1 MPTVPM
7 KLRAV
12 VGSFLHALRHGSP
25 LVYSDSRLH
34 PHLRTSFSAL
44 IITLLLSVLAT
55 PVNADEQNS
64 VNRAINGDSESKKN
78 TPTITFDIA
87 PSLLSEAILA
97 FSEQSDTTVIAP
109 AHALEGKTSKGLS
122 GSWTKKQAIEELLK
136 GSDLAFSFTENG
148 NIRISPSQPAP
159 IPTLLTRKTVS
170 PKHVEEIIV
179 SSGRRPQLQ
188 QKYAGTISAFSMHDM
203 EKLGAGQDFQ
213 SIQIGVPGMQI
224 SLNEGFQEIFV
235 RGIGTQDNSVSSDQP
250 TALHYNNA
258 YVPKLRGLGPLMFD
272 IESVEVHHGPQGTLR
287 GRNATAGTINIQS
300 KMPKLNETY
309 TELSIEMGSFD
320 LLTKQ
325 AMLNLPIVT
334 DKLGLRFAYQSRDH
348 DAYYSNA
355 RNDHDSI
362 EPATG
367 AGSEDENAW
376 RVSISWEPGD
386 YASTHLVVDRS
397 TARGTGFPGNYAGQT
412 FSQGLRID
420 DLEDPWKQ
428 FFQTSGK
435 VDTDIESAVL
445 TQIFY
450 APQLTTELILSY
462 RTHDSLTVNPRRPF
476 QHGFVNDYV
485 QSADDISVWEFDN
498 YNTNWIADSSTAKTA
513 ELRFSSREADSAF
526 YWTAGIYAFDESA
539 AELRWDISDAS
550 ALVQDNLGGPDFAVA
565 DATSVSIYADMTF
578 NLSDDWRVISG
589 IRFTN
594 EKKQSERW
602 DAKLDFTGIADSLDL
617 DNDGDTTEL
626 LTADS
631 ELAAL
636 VRLGTPGF
644 RIENTDN
651 LRAMD
656 PNSYGS
662 AYDFLQSLVGSFGE
676 RDNLHLLLENSPNH
690 GTINTIAPGG
700 VARTDFDDNFVNW
713 RLGMEHDL
721 SSTHM
726 LYGTIST
733 GARSGGI
740 NPPYYVGEQ
749 FVNSTFDK
757 EEITAFELGS
767 KNQYQWLN
775 QPTQLNVSLF
785 YYLYK
790 KQIFQIGV
798 FSNNDHLMAD
808 DSNVSADLRQINV
821 NIGDSRAFGIT
832 TDLDMN
838 IGDHWLLGW
847 NMLLMKTE
855 ITDGETVD
863 GRQSPQ
869 RVDNDGDGEEE
880 FVLPPTIDLKGNDL
894 INSPQLSTNLHLG
907 QEFKIS
913 QQRSWNWTVSLNYK
927 SSFHATPFENKGY
940 DFQGNRIPLAEMEL
954 CCDTQYAD
962 ANGDGETEIGDGRFF
977 NDKTGDSL
985 IVNAHIGIT
994 FGKES
999 QHQIQLYGHNLTEEA
1014 YPQKQIINAAVN
1026 IVFLNNPRT
1035 FGAKLSTKF

>member
-12 VGSFLHALRHGSP
+12 VGSFLHAVKR
-25 LVYSDSRLH
+25 
-34 PHLRTSFSAL
+34 A
-44 IITLLLSVLAT
+44 TLLAHTGLPIFSRIRAGVHSLSSTLLPTILLCALAGLT
-55 PVNADEQNS
+55 NADDNLPTTRE
-64 VNRAINGDSESKKN
+64 GKN
-78 TPTITFDIA
+78 DETAHSIKFDIA
-87 PSLLSEAILA
+87 PSSLSDAILV

-109 AHALEGKTSKGLS
+109 AHALEGKQSAGLS
-122 GSWTKKQAIEELLK
+122 GSWTKEQAIRQLLQ
-136 GSDLAFSFTENG
+136 GSALEFSFTENG
-148 NIRISPSQPAP
+148 NIRITPSSQHSSQP
-159 IPTLLTRKTVS
+159 LLARKD
-170 PKHVEEIIV
+170 PQAKHVEEIIV

-188 QKYAGTISAFSMHDM
+188 QKYAGTLSAFSMAQM
-203 EKLGAGQDFQ
+203 QKLGAGQDFQ

-250 TALHYNNA
+250 TAVHYNNA

-300 KMPKLNETY
+300 KMPDLNDTH
-309 TELSIEMGSFD
+309 TELGIEMGSFD

-325 AMLNLPIVT
+325 AVVNLPIVS
-334 DKLGLRFAYQSRDH
+334 DQLGLRFAYQSRDH

-355 RNDHDSI
+355 RDNQDSI

-376 RVSISWEPGD
+376 RVSLAWEPTE
-386 YASTHLVVDRS
+386 YASTYLVVDRS

-420 DLEDPWKQ
+420 DLENPWEQ

-445 TQIFY
+445 TQLFY
-450 APQLTTELILSY
+450 NAQFTTEFILSY

-476 QHGFVNDYV
+476 QHGLVNEYV
-485 QSADDISVWEFDN
+485 QSVNDISVWEFDN

-513 ELRFSSREADSAF
+513 ELRLSSRETDSAL

-550 ALVQDNLGGPDFAVA
+550 ALIQDNLGGPDFAVA
-565 DATSVSIYADMTF
+565 DAKSVSVYADMTF
-578 NLSDDWRVISG
+578 NLSDAWRVISG

-594 EKKQSERW
+594 EKKKSERW

-626 LTADS
+626 ITADS
-631 ELAAL
+631 ELAQL

-644 RIENTDN
+644 RIQNTDN
-651 LRAMD
+651 LSAID
-656 PNSYGS
+656 PNSYSS
-662 AYDFLQSLVGSFGE
+662 AYAFLQSLVNTFGE
-676 RDNLHLLLENSPNH
+676 RDNLHLLLANAPNH
-690 GTINTIAPGG
+690 GSIDTIAPGG

-713 RLGMEHDL
+713 RLGVEHDL

-726 LYGTIST
+726 LYGTVST

-767 KNQYQWLN
+767 KNQFRWLN

-790 KQIFQIGV
+790 NQIFQIGV
-798 FSNNDHLMAD
+798 FSDNDHLMRD

-821 NIGDSRAFGIT
+821 NIGDSRAFGLT
-832 TDLDMN
+832 TDLNMN

-847 NMLLMKTE
+847 NLLLMKTE

-869 RVDNDGDGEEE
+869 LMDIDGDGDQE
-880 FVLPPTIDLKGNDL
+880 FVLPPTIDLKGNAL
-894 INSPQLSTNLHLG
+894 INSPQLSTNLHIG
-907 QEFKIS
+907 QEFTLAEK
-913 QQRSWNWTVSLNYK
+913 RSWNWTLSLSYK

-940 DFQGNRIPLAEMEL
+940 NFRGERIPLADMEL

-977 NDKTGDSL
+977 NDKIEDSL
-985 IVNAHIGIT
+985 IVNAHVGIT
-994 FGKES
+994 FGKQA